1 MCDKFG
7 PRYGKAC
14 LDNPACF
21 DDARSGTSNHQ
32 IWVHANSMKCAV
44 HHIAL
49 YLAVLCVNSVLC
61 VRAAYAFLLMFTAP
75 FIFGIAAVHT
85 APGYIISRFLIGWAL
100 AAFVTCQF
108 WTSIMFS
115 PNVVG
120 FANALAGGWGN
131 AGQLS
136 HPFMHMHAVEFA
148 ALLDGCW
155 LLYSAVTSAAAESCV
170 CASFLQFASVFLL
183 LIYDCYRRRSHP
195 GCYA

>member
-7 PRYGKAC
+7 PRYGKAR
-14 LDNPACF
+14 LQNLVCF
-21 DDARSGTSNHQ
+21 DDPRSGISNHRN
-32 IWVHANSMKCAV
+32 WVHASSQECCAPHCFIPCCIV
-44 HHIAL
+44 
-49 YLAVLCVNSVLC
+49 CSSVLC

-131 AGQLS
+131 AGQSS
-136 HPFMHMHAVEFA
+136 HPFMHMHTVESA
-148 ALLDGCW
+148 ALFDGCW
-155 LLYSAVTSAAAESCV
+155 LLYIAVKSAAAESCV
-170 CASFLQFASVFLL
+170 CASFRPACVFLL
-183 LIYDCYRRRSHP
+183 LI
-195 GCYA
+195 

>member
-1 MCDKFG
+1 MGSMCDKFG
-7 PRYGKAC
+7 PRYGKAR
-14 LDNPACF
+14 LQNLVCF
-21 DDARSGTSNHQ
+21 DDPRSGISNHRN
-32 IWVHANSMKCAV
+32 WVHASSQECCAPHCFIPCCIV
-44 HHIAL
+44 
-49 YLAVLCVNSVLC
+49 CSSVLC

-131 AGQLS
+131 AGQSS
-136 HPFMHMHAVEFA
+136 HPFMHMHTVESA
-148 ALLDGCW
+148 ALFDGCW
-155 LLYSAVTSAAAESCV
+155 LLYIAVKFAAAESCV
-170 CASFLQFASVFLL
+170 CASFRPACVFLL
-183 LIYDCYRRRSHP
+183 LI
-195 GCYA
+195 